1 MKARHVP
8 WMLAAIF
15 EAATLI
21 GCGGSGST
29 PPPPAADFTLSVSPS
44 SLFVPIGVS
53 SGSSQVSVQAVN
65 GFSQAVSVSLSGLPA
80 GVTAVPP
87 SPFNVS
93 PGTNQTVLFS
103 AASGVT
109 PSVSSITVQGVAGTL
124 SHNGTLSLS
133 VAAAVYNYVAAASPN
148 DIYGFAADANTGALT
163 EVPGSPFNLPNGP
176 IDFVAA
182 PETGGDFLYSLT
194 ETTEG
199 GTDMATLSTF
209 LVDPASGNLTA
220 GPTITYPP
228 NTSQND
234 LAVSPNGKFL
244 YVAQQSCI
252 LAYLIDPA
260 TGNLTQSSCSSV
272 PAQPYPGG
280 FVVLPPGNFAYGI
293 NTDGLVIDI
302 YGYSVNQS
310 DGSLTVVQSIVPF
323 SAQPGR
329 LFSDP
334 QGHALY
340 LITNSTAFI
349 CGITDIFSAD
359 PTTGALTLLNTSFGP
374 TSCMPNSIT
383 FDPGDH
389 FGYVSSR
396 AGTLSGSGGIYAG
409 TVDPTTG
416 NLTNVTGSPFFAQAF
431 PDFGSVEPSQSKFL
445 FEAIASPSL
454 QVTAYAIDA
463 NSGALSSVSVP
474 GGTLGQSNPFKMVIV
489 QPPH

>member
-1 MKARHVP
+1 MKARHLP
-8 WMLAAIF
+8 WMLVAIF
-15 EAATLI
+15 GIATLI

-29 PPPPAADFTLSVSPS
+29 PPPPTPVADFTLSVSPT
-44 SLFVPIGVS
+44 SLFVPIGV
-53 SGSSQVSVQAVN
+53 GSSSSQISVQAIN
-65 GFSQAVSVSLSGLPA
+65 GFNQAVSASLSGLPA
-80 GVTAVPP
+80 GVTTAPA

-93 PGTNQTVLFS
+93 PGTNQSVVFS
-103 AASGVT
+103 AASTVT

-133 VAAAVYNYVAAASPN
+133 VAAAVYAYVAAAAPN
-148 DIYGFAADANTGALT
+148 DIYGFAVDANTGALT
-163 EVPGSPFNLPNGP
+163 AAPGSPFSLPNGP

-194 ETTEG
+194 ETTAG
-199 GTDMATLSTF
+199 GTDIATLSTF
-209 LVDPASGNLTA
+209 LVDAASGNLTA

-244 YVAQQSCI
+244 YVTQQSCI
-252 LAYLIDPA
+252 LAYLVDPA
-260 TGNLTQSSCSSV
+260 TGNLAQSSCSNV
-272 PAQPYPGG
+272 PAQPFQGG
-280 FVVLPPGNFAYGI
+280 FVVMPPGNFAYSL
-293 NTDGLVIDI
+293 NLDGSAIDI

-310 DGSLTVVQSIVPF
+310 DGSLTVVQSVTAF
-323 SAQPGR
+323 SAPPGS

-334 QGHALY
+334 LGHALY
-340 LITNSTAFI
+340 LLTENIGI
-349 CGITDIFSAD
+349 GCGVTEIFSAD

-409 TVDPTTG
+409 VVDPTSG

-431 PDFGSVEPSQSKFL
+431 PDIGSSRRKVSFCLRPS
-445 FEAIASPSL
+445 P
-454 QVTAYAIDA
+454 
-463 NSGALSSVSVP
+463 VP
-474 GGTLGQSNPFKMVIV
+474 RYK
-489 QPPH
+489 